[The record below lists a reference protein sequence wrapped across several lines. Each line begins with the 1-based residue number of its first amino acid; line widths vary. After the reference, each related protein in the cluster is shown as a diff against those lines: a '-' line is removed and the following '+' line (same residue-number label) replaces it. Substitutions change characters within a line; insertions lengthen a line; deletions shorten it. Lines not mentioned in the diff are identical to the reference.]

1 MDACRCRQCRRAE
14 RELWGTDL
22 DPRPPQKKKP
32 RRGPQPGYKTRKP
45 RQKTYRYL
53 YAIEGRGA
61 VKVGVTN
68 NPDERI
74 RTHKYQG
81 MTDVLWV
88 YDFGDKDAEV
98 VGTYWRSLPSVGAT
112 YLIPDGHTE
121 AVAREDVGDYLERV
135 EAMCRKMQA
144 TPLTRY
150 GHLESTQAT

>member
-1 MDACRCRQCRRAE
+1 MSACRCRDCRRAE
-14 RELWGTDL
+14 RKLWDEFV
-22 DPRPPQKKKP
+22 PPQPKP
-32 RRGPQPGYKTRKP
+32 RKP
-45 RQKTYRYL
+45 RGKPRLKKYRYL

-74 RTHKYQG
+74 ATHKYQRL
-81 MTDVLWV
+81 TEVLWV

-98 VGTYWRSLPSVGAT
+98 VGAYWRSLPKVGAE

-121 AVAREDVGDYLERV
+121 AVARRNVGDYLDQV
-135 EAMCRKMQA
+135 EAMCREMQA

-150 GHLESTQAT
+150 GRQESSPTTRA